1 MICLITR
8 NHELVKE
15 VTKLLNTVE
24 VTVRVLDPASDLAV
38 PGLYAA
44 GVTAAVVDES
54 IPGIPNHAWFDLLG
68 SLGRRM
74 PVFVLGRQHRPEH
87 EHAFASRNSELIA
100 WLDKPDAAEL
110 VGMLDMCGAT
120 GKAGRLSTLHRI
132 PIYNGQVPM
141 HMLKGS
147 GALSMLTI
155 NASSFRKIATEY
167 GVEAYQKV
175 QDCFHSLLYAMWG
188 QVGCFRRTDMLMRRS
203 LHSNTYYVFLEHSRV
218 SRTVPAPGV
227 LEKMADRLAIRLQQA
242 FWEELFKNRAQRMLP
257 DCIRLV
263 PEVSVGYATALY
275 NPCVDPFEILEQVVE
290 SSLEGAKV
298 QAKRIKDREREL
310 LQTLVQAKDVLYPN
324 YQAVFHLPNLTKE
337 LVDESIAMKSIAPL
351 MPCLYGFE
359 SLIRVR
365 PDIANEKLGG
375 DHLVHLEARFLRPDI
390 MFEWAAHARVALE
403 LDQVCLQLGVAY
415 AVNLP
420 GRLMVNVLPRNLLH
434 VERLTHLLSPRGEI
448 VFELSESEGVSNP
461 QLMERIREYVAKLG
475 FSIAAD
481 DFGKGH
487 GSIERVIKLRPE
499 LIKLDRSLVEK
510 IHLDPAKRSFVEG
523 VVRAAKLVHST
534 VLAEGVET
542 WEEAA
547 AVQGM
552 GVDLIQGFLV
562 HRPQPVEVLIPQ
574 LNGPLAVEIDDAEDK
589 VA

>member
-8 NHELVKE
+8 NRELAKE
-15 VTKLLNTVE
+15 VTRLLSGVE
-24 VTVRVLDPASDLAV
+24 VTVRVLDPASDLAI

-54 IPGIPNHAWFDLLG
+54 MPGIPNHAWFDLLG

-100 WLDKPDAAEL
+100 WLDQPDADEL

-120 GKAGRLSTLHRI
+120 GKAGRISTLHRI
-132 PIYNGQVPM
+132 PIYNGQVPL

-155 NASSFRKIATEY
+155 NASSFRKIAIEY
-167 GVEAYQKV
+167 GVEAYQKL
-175 QDCFHSLLYAMWG
+175 QDCFHSLLYGMWG
-188 QVGCFRRTDMLMRRS
+188 QPGCFRRTDMLMRRS
-203 LHSNTYYVFLEHSRV
+203 LHSNTYYVFLEQSRA

-227 LEKMADRLAIRLQQA
+227 LEKMADRLAVRLQQA
-242 FWEELFKNRAQRMLP
+242 IWDELFKSRAERMLP
-257 DCIRLV
+257 DCIHLV
-263 PEVSVGYATALY
+263 PELSVGYATALY
-275 NPCVDPFEILEQVVE
+275 NPCVDPFEILEQVLE
-290 SSLEGAKV
+290 SSLDCSKV

-310 LQTLVQAKDVLYPN
+310 LQTLVQARDVLYPN
-324 YQAVFHLPNLTKE
+324 YQAIFTLPGLTKE
-337 LVDESIAMKSIAPL
+337 LVDQSIAEKSIAPL
-351 MPCLYGFE
+351 KSFIYGFE

-365 PDIANEKLGG
+365 HDIANEKLSG

-390 MFEWAAHARVALE
+390 MFEWANHARVALE
-403 LDQVCLQLGVAY
+403 LDQVCLQLGVAF
-415 AVNLP
+415 AVALP
-420 GRLMVNVLPRNLLH
+420 GKLMVNVLPRNLLH
-434 VERLTHLLSPRGEI
+434 VERLTHLLSPRGDI

-461 QLMERIREYVAKLG
+461 QLMDRIRDYVAKLG

-487 GSIERVIKLRPE
+487 ASIERVINLRPE
-499 LIKLDRSLVEK
+499 LIKLDRSLIEK
-510 IHLDPAKRSFVEG
+510 INNDPAKRSFVDG
-523 VVRAAKLVHST
+523 VVKAAKLINAA

-542 WEEAA
+542 WAEAA
-547 AVQGM
+547 VVQEM
-552 GVDLIQGFLV
+552 GIDLIQGFLV
-562 HRPQPVEVLIPQ
+562 HRPQPVEVILPQ
-574 LNGPLAVEIDDAEDK
+574 IQAVDVDDEILDS